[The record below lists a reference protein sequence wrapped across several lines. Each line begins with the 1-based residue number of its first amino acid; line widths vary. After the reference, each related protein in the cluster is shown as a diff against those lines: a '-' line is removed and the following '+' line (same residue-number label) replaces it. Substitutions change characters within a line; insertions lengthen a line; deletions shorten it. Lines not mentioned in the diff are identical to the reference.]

1 MSNLHHDRIVEFF
14 HGFLDSNNRSGILFE
29 TMQTIVNYRVDF
41 GDLHLFDADEARKE
55 IIDRKI
61 KKSIPASEK
70 IKQIREWI
78 KEDKEFA
85 EVCEV
90 EKVQDWELSRGI

>member
-1 MSNLHHDRIVEFF
+1 MSNLHNDRIVEYFYEE
-14 HGFLDSNNRSGILFE
+14 LRSRNRSNTIIGF
-29 TMQTIVNYRVDF
+29 MQTILDHRVDF

-90 EKVQDWELSRGI
+90 EKRSDWELSRGV